1 MQSPTSTVVHVSID
15 CLCQHNKM
23 ACCQKYKKWK
33 SMKHN
38 IVSEI
43 NHNLGV
49 VHGTLEGKCETIG
62 FKICEKINT
71 KECTLDQALDAIVEF
86 SRDCATRENEIQ
98 MAWLSIH
105 LALGLCF
112 EYKVSNKATIRR
124 FLKEVLL
131 YSRGIDMGLFMR
143 DILHYDD
150 LSSTNEAAAKSLYCL
165 SFTAGFMVDMVED
178 GLGDKIFVGPARVV
192 YSHLARAQKVN
203 YLDLPI
209 GHPTLTMTTKA
220 AISSYVP
227 STPLGLAC
235 ESLKP
240 NVVLTLLR
248 YGCSPIGKPIDFLI
262 LTLGSQK
269 VVEQATGLKKM
280 DTPLENVKL
289 CFEYCLRAV
298 RSIKVRIGE
307 ETTADTINDRGQEH
321 VHFVRETA
329 ADFIPDDC
337 YKTPAKLKHLARCE
351 IRDTMFAA
359 DREPVVIYQLP
370 IVDSYCK
377 KYIDLML

>member
-1 MQSPTSTVVHVSID
+1 
-15 CLCQHNKM
+15 
-23 ACCQKYKKWK
+23 
-33 SMKHN
+33 MKHN

-43 NHNLGV
+43 NHKLGT

-62 FKICEKINT
+62 FKICEKIDK
-71 KECTLDQALDAIVEF
+71 KECTLDQALDDIVEF
-86 SRDCATRENEIQ
+86 SRDCATRETEIQ
-98 MAWLSIH
+98 MAWLSLH

-124 FLKEVLL
+124 FLKEILL

-150 LSSTNEAAAKSLYCL
+150 LSPTNDAVAKSFYCL
-165 SFTAGFMVDMVED
+165 SFAAGYMVDLVED

-192 YSHLARAQKVN
+192 YRHLARAQKVH
-203 YLDLPI
+203 YLEIPI
-209 GHPTLTMTTKA
+209 GHPTLTMSTKT

-248 YGCSPIGKPIDFLI
+248 HGCSPIGKPIDNIL

-269 VVEQATGLKKM
+269 VVEQATGLM
-280 DTPLENVKL
+280 IGDTPLEHVRRCL
-289 CFEYCLRAV
+289 EYCLRAV
-298 RSIKVRIGE
+298 RSIRVRIGE
-307 ETTADTINDRGQEH
+307 ETTADTIKDRDKEH

-329 ADFIPDDC
+329 TEFLPDDC

-351 IRDTMFAA
+351 IRDIMFSA
-359 DREPVVIYQLP
+359 DREPAVIYKLP
-370 IVDSYCK
+370 IIDSDCK
-377 KYIDLML
+377 KYVDLML